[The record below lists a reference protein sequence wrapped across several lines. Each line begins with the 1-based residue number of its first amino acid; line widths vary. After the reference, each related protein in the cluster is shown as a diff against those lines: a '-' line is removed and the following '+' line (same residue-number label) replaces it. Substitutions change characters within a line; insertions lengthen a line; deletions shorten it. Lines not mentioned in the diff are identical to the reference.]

1 MEKKSFIV
9 LLLGFFAWI
18 FFVSDVFNWLAI
30 SSFDRLFSSIVGES
44 NFLNNL
50 LIILISS
57 VIVYSIVWIAM
68 KRNEH
73 IA

>member
-18 FFVSDVFNWLAI
+18 FFVSGAFNWLAI
-30 SSFDRLFSSIVGES
+30 PSFDRLLTTIFGKS

-68 KRNEH
+68 KRNKH